1 MHKQK
6 RLLVVLLLLS
16 MIALLVAAC
25 GGGGNK
31 DGGSGNSSSATGSSN
46 TGSSSSGSSNSGSG
60 TSDAGSGSAGTES
73 RYGDTGG
80 LQLPLVDKPTEITW
94 MLVGDEPVDGK
105 LIATEIEKRTGIKVN
120 FQVYSSATYAEKL
133 RVTVASGKLPDIFHG
148 LTQAELRKLGQQGAV
163 VAINDYLDML
173 PNFRKLYIEENPWVI
188 ASYGDEQGKIYTWPI
203 YDMQRAV
210 NHGFMYRKDIFDKH
224 GIQPWTNTEEFYE
237 ALKKLK
243 ELYPDSYPYASKTKE
258 TIFKDWAYGWGI
270 GSASYPAYY
279 DENDGTWKFAP
290 TTQQHKDMLDLM
302 KKMYNEGLLDPEF
315 LTDTQDS
322 WSAKMTTDKAFVTW
336 DWIGRMEL
344 FYNQVKD
351 QNPDYDLR
359 YANPIGPTGNIRT
372 LPRIDDFSIAVA
384 NNKNKEVALKL
395 LDYLTSPSGGSL
407 VTMGVEGETFHFDEN
422 GKPVYPELEGQAIDI
437 KVLEQKYGLWLEGMY
452 LRPDHRSVYY
462 NFTEREQE
470 AQDMMISQG
479 KFEPLD
485 PKLNFTDDENSR
497 IAELQVSLEKAA
509 AEFNANY
516 ILDKSAGDKEWE
528 AWLQNAKK
536 LGVDEFI
543 EIFNTAQQRYNAMV
557 AQ

>member
-1 MHKQK
+1 MHGTKH
-6 RLLVVLLLLS
+6 LFAVLL
-16 MIALLVAAC
+16 ALTMLAMLIAAC
-25 GGGGNK
+25 GGGSKNENNN
-31 DGGSGNSSSATGSSN
+31 NSSTTTASSE
-46 TGSSSSGSSNSGSG
+46 SSESGSSNSGS
-60 TSDAGSGSAGTES
+60 SGSESGTAETES
-73 RYGDTGG
+73 PYGDTGG
-80 LQLPLVDKPTEITW
+80 LQLPIVDKPVTITW
-94 MLVGDEPVDGK
+94 MLVGDEPVNDK
-105 LIATEIEKRTGIKVN
+105 LIAKEIEKRTGIKVD

-148 LTQAELRKLGQQGAV
+148 LTRAELRKLGQQNAV
-163 VAINDYLDML
+163 VAINEYADML

-188 ASYGDEQGKIYTWPI
+188 ASFGDENGNIYTWPI

-224 GIQPWTNTEEFYE
+224 GIKPWTNTEEFYE

-258 TIFKDWAYGWGI
+258 SIFKDWAYGWGI
-270 GSASYPAYY
+270 GSHSYPAYY
-279 DENDGTWKFAP
+279 DESDGLWKFAP
-290 TTQQHKDMLDLM
+290 TTEQHKDMLDLM
-302 KKMYNEGLLDPEF
+302 KRMYNEGLLDPEF

-322 WSAKMTTDKAFVTW
+322 WTAKMTTDKAFVTW

-359 YANPIGPTGNIRT
+359 YANPIGPTGRIRT
-372 LPRIDDFSIAVA
+372 LPKIEDFSIAVA
-384 NNKNKEVALKL
+384 NNANKEIALKL
-395 LDYLTSPSGGSL
+395 LDYLTSPSGGAL
-407 VTMGVEGETFHFDEN
+407 VTLGVEGETFYFDEN

-437 KVLEQKYGLWLEGMY
+437 KVLEKHYGLWLEGMY
-452 LRPDHRSVYY
+452 IRPDHRSVYY

-470 AQDMMISQG
+470 AQDMMISQN
-479 KFEPLD
+479 KFEPYD
-485 PKLNFTDDENSR
+485 PVLNFTDEENAR
-497 IAELQVSLEKAA
+497 IAELQVALEKAA

-516 ILDKSAGDKEWE
+516 VLDKKAGDKEWE

-536 LGVDEFI
+536 LGADEFI

>member
-1 MHKQK
+1 MRGTKH
-6 RLLVVLLLLS
+6 LFAVLL
-16 MIALLVAAC
+16 ALTMLAMLIAAC
-25 GGGGNK
+25 GGGSKNENNN
-31 DGGSGNSSSATGSSN
+31 NSSTTTASSE
-46 TGSSSSGSSNSGSG
+46 SSESGSSNSGS
-60 TSDAGSGSAGTES
+60 SGSESGTAETES
-73 RYGDTGG
+73 PYGDTGG
-80 LQLPLVDKPTEITW
+80 LQLPIVDKPVTITW
-94 MLVGDEPVDGK
+94 MLVGDEPVNDK
-105 LIATEIEKRTGIKVN
+105 LIAKEIEKRTGIKVD

-148 LTQAELRKLGQQGAV
+148 LTRAELRKLGQQNAV
-163 VAINDYLDML
+163 VAINQYADIL

-188 ASYGDEQGKIYTWPI
+188 ASYGDENGNIYTWPI
-203 YDMQRAV
+203 YDLQRAV

-224 GIQPWTNTEEFYE
+224 GIQPWTNTDEFYE

-258 TIFKDWAYGWGI
+258 SIFKDWAYGWGI

-279 DENDGTWKFAP
+279 DESDGLWKFAP
-290 TTQQHKDMLDLM
+290 VSEQHKDMLDLM
-302 KKMYNEGLLDPEF
+302 KRMYNEGLLDPEF

-322 WSAKMTTDKAFVTW
+322 WTAKMTTDQAFVTW

-359 YANPIGPTGNIRT
+359 YANPIGPTGRIRT
-372 LPRIDDFSIAVA
+372 LPLIEDFSIAVA
-384 NNKNKEVALKL
+384 NNDNKEVALKL
-395 LDYLTSPSGGSL
+395 LDYLTSPSGGAL
-407 VTMGVEGETFHFDEN
+407 VTLGVEGETFYFDEN
-422 GKPVYPELEGQAIDI
+422 GKPVYPELEGQAVDI
-437 KVLEQKYGLWLEGMY
+437 KVLEKHYGLWLEGMY

-470 AQDMMISQG
+470 AQDMMISQN

-485 PKLNFTDDENSR
+485 PVLNFTDEENSR
-497 IAELQVSLEKAA
+497 IAELQVALEKAA

-516 ILDKSAGDKEWE
+516 ILDKKAGDKEWE
-528 AWLQNAKK
+528 AWVQNAKK
-536 LGVDEFI
+536 LGVNEFI
-543 EIFNTAQQRYNAMV
+543 EIFNRAQQRYNAMV

>member
-1 MHKQK
+1 MHKRK
-6 RLLVVLLLLS
+6 RLLVVLLMLS
-16 MIALLVAAC
+16 MIAMLIAAC
-25 GGGGNK
+25 GGNK
-31 DGGSGNSSSATGSSN
+31 DDSSSGNSSSASGSTSN
-46 TGSSSSGSSNSGSG
+46 ASNSGNSGSSDSTGS
-60 TSDAGSGSAGTES
+60 DSGSAGTES
-73 RYGDTGG
+73 QYGDTGG
-80 LQLPLVDKPTEITW
+80 LALPIVDKPVTLTW
-94 MLVGDEPVDGK
+94 MLVGDEPVNDK
-105 LIATEIEKRTGIKVN
+105 LIAKEIEKRTGIKVD
-120 FQVYSSATYAEKL
+120 FQVYSSATFQEKL

-148 LTQAELRKLGQQGAV
+148 LTAAELKKLGQQGAV

-173 PNFRKLYIEENPWVI
+173 PNFRKLYVEENPWVI
-188 ASYGDEQGKIYTWPI
+188 ASYGDENGNIYTWPI
-203 YDMQRAV
+203 YDMQRDV

-258 TIFKDWAYGWGI
+258 AIFKDWAYGWGI

-279 DENDGTWKFAP
+279 DESDGTWKFAP
-290 TTQQHKDMLDLM
+290 TSQQHKDMLDLM

-315 LTDTQDS
+315 LTDTADS
-322 WSAKMTTDKAFVTW
+322 WTAKMTTDKAFVTW

-372 LPRIDDFSIAVA
+372 LPRIDDIGITVA
-384 NNKNKEVALKL
+384 NNENKEIALKL
-395 LDYLTSPSGGSL
+395 LDYLTSPFGGSL
-407 VTMGVEGETFHFDEN
+407 VTMGVEGETFYFDEN

-470 AQDMMISQG
+470 AQDMMNNQG

-485 PKLNFTDDENSR
+485 PVLNFTDEENSR
-497 IAELQVSLEKAA
+497 IAELQVALEKAA

-516 ILDKSAGDKEWE
+516 ILDKKAGDKEWE
-528 AWLQNAKK
+528 AWLKNASK